1 MAEQKRRGRP
11 KKQVEEPIVQNEEK
25 KMVTMSESSDV
36 EKQKY
41 HDTLVSEQMVQQ
53 RWASVF
59 KQYADTGYSNIVS
72 AWNQAWSQLNNPF
85 VQNYRIK
92 QANSKPR
99 KIQQEE
105 LQQALSNPE
114 NSELSLQSLSMYLY
128 YTNYVYNILIKLN
141 RDTPLYKWYVTPID
155 ASEDDVKT
163 DAFKKESK
171 KVDQIIKKFKP
182 SLTLRTITTQVSLE
196 GKSSYLPRIS
206 YDKDKI
212 NFFVLQKLNPDM
224 VKLTSFGSKQQ
235 FGASFNMVIFLQP
248 AYDVSQYPKFI
259 QDAWEEMLSTGVV
272 TMDKKGKV
280 KFNPRAKLPIG
291 HVLESKNG
299 SYMYWVPLPQDLCYT
314 FYFDGSHANMFPD
327 FLGLFDDL
335 SDLDNYK
342 WLQASLL
349 SKGVTSI
356 LTAEMPF
363 AKDAKAGMDSTLVSV
378 DTAMGFQDLFT
389 QNISGNIM
397 PFFAPLQEF
406 ELHSLENQ
414 PESMDIIYDRTR
426 DLIATSG
433 NAALMSITDKPSIA
447 SVKAQQLIQAA
458 RVDYLTRQYENFL
471 NEMLENNFGLKYK
484 WEVHLWGDIFNIRE
498 DIKVLREQVV
508 SGLEGMMPK
517 LLSAND
523 MSIEDYVASQ
533 NYLKAYDIKV
543 IKVNDTEMTEKAQ
556 KQALDVAKVNK
567 TTTTTTTSSSETDIK
582 NSVGRPKLGDSEIEN
597 DNTAASADA
606 GTNVSDIKE
615 FSNSFHQESLD
626 V

>member
-11 KKQVEEPIVQNEEK
+11 KKQVEEPIVKNEEK
-25 KMVTMSESSDV
+25 KMVTMTESSDV
-36 EKQKY
+36 EQQKY
-41 HDTLVSEQMVQQ
+41 RDIQISEQMVQQ

-59 KQYADTGYSNIVS
+59 KEYADTGYSNIVS

-99 KIQQEE
+99 KVQQEE
-105 LQQALSNPE
+105 LQRALVNPE
-114 NSELSLQSLSMYLY
+114 NSELTLQSLSMYLY
-128 YTNYVYNILIKLN
+128 YTNYVYNILVKLN

-155 ASEDDVKT
+155 ASEDDIKT

-206 YDKDKI
+206 YDKDTV

-259 QDAWEEMLSTGVV
+259 QDAWEEMLATGVV

-280 KFNPRAKLPIG
+280 KFNPRAKLPAG
-291 HVLESKNG
+291 HILENKNG
-299 SYMYWVPLPQDLCYT
+299 NYMYWVPLPQDLCYT

-349 SKGVTSI
+349 SKGVNSI
-356 LTAEMPF
+356 LTAEIPLV
-363 AKDAKAGMDSTLVSV
+363 KDAKAGQDSTAVSV
-378 DTAMGFQDLFT
+378 DTAMGFQDLFA
-389 QNISGNIM
+389 QNVSGNIM

-406 ELHSLENQ
+406 ELHTLENQ
-414 PESMDIIYDRTR
+414 PEAMDIIYDRTR
-426 DLIATSG
+426 DLVATSG

-447 SVKAQQLIQAA
+447 SVKAQQMIQAA

-498 DIKVLREQVV
+498 DIKILREQVV
-508 SGLEGMMPK
+508 SGLEGFLPK

-556 KQALDVAKVNK
+556 KQALTVAKTK
-567 TTTTTTTSSSETDIK
+567 TTTTTTKSSSESDIK
-582 NSVGRPKLGDSEIEN
+582 NSVGRPKLSDSEIEN

>member
-11 KKQVEEPIVQNEEK
+11 KKQVEEPIVKNEEK
-25 KMVTMSESSDV
+25 KMVTMTESSDV
-36 EKQKY
+36 EQQKY
-41 HDTLVSEQMVQQ
+41 RDIQISEQMVQQ

-59 KQYADTGYSNIVS
+59 KEYADTGYSNIAS

-99 KIQQEE
+99 KVQQEE
-105 LQQALSNPE
+105 LQRALANPE
-114 NSELSLQSLSMYLY
+114 NSELTLQSLSMYLY
-128 YTNYVYNILIKLN
+128 YTNYVYNILVKLN

-155 ASEDDVKT
+155 ASEDDIKT

-182 SLTLRTITTQVSLE
+182 SLTLRTVTTQVSLE

-206 YDKDKI
+206 YDKDTV

-259 QDAWEEMLSTGVV
+259 QDAWEEMLTTGVV

-280 KFNPRAKLPIG
+280 KFNPRAKLPAG
-291 HVLESKNG
+291 HILENKNG
-299 SYMYWVPLPQDLCYT
+299 NYMYWVPLPQDLCYT

-349 SKGVTSI
+349 SKGVNSI
-356 LTAEMPF
+356 LTAEIPLV
-363 AKDAKAGMDSTLVSV
+363 KDAKAGQDSTAVSV
-378 DTAMGFQDLFT
+378 DTAMGFQDLFA
-389 QNISGNIM
+389 QNVSGNIM

-406 ELHSLENQ
+406 ELHTLENQ
-414 PESMDIIYDRTR
+414 PEAMDIIYDRTR
-426 DLIATSG
+426 DLVATSG

-447 SVKAQQLIQAA
+447 SVKAQQMIQAA
-458 RVDYLTRQYENFL
+458 RVDYLTKQYENFL

-498 DIKVLREQVV
+498 DIKILREQVV
-508 SGLEGMMPK
+508 SGLEGFLPK

-556 KQALDVAKVNK
+556 KQALTVAKTK
-567 TTTTTTTSSSETDIK
+567 TTTTTTKSSSESDIK
-582 NSVGRPKLGDSEIEN
+582 NSVGRPKLSDSEIEN

-606 GTNVSDIKE
+606 GTNVSEIKE
-615 FSNSFHQESLD
+615 FSNSFHQDSLD

>member
-11 KKQVEEPIVQNEEK
+11 KKQVEEPIVKNEEK
-25 KMVTMSESSDV
+25 KMVTMTESSDV
-36 EKQKY
+36 EQQKY
-41 HDTLVSEQMVQQ
+41 RDIQISEQMVQQ

-59 KQYADTGYSNIVS
+59 KEYADTGYSNIVS

-99 KIQQEE
+99 KVQQEE
-105 LQQALSNPE
+105 LQRALANPE
-114 NSELSLQSLSMYLY
+114 NSELTLQSLSMYLY
-128 YTNYVYNILIKLN
+128 YTNYVYNILVKLN

-155 ASEDDVKT
+155 ASEDDIKT

-182 SLTLRTITTQVSLE
+182 SLTLRTVTTQVSLE

-206 YDKDKI
+206 YDKDTV

-259 QDAWEEMLSTGVV
+259 QDAWEEMLATGVV
-272 TMDKKGKV
+272 IMDKKGKV
-280 KFNPRAKLPIG
+280 KFNPRAKLPAG
-291 HVLESKNG
+291 HILENKNG
-299 SYMYWVPLPQDLCYT
+299 NYMYWVPLPQDLCYT

-349 SKGVTSI
+349 SKGVNSI
-356 LTAEMPF
+356 LTAEIPLV
-363 AKDAKAGMDSTLVSV
+363 KDAKARQDSTAVSV
-378 DTAMGFQDLFT
+378 DTAMGFQDLFA
-389 QNISGNIM
+389 QNVSGNIM

-406 ELHSLENQ
+406 ELHTLENQ
-414 PESMDIIYDRTR
+414 PEAMDIIYDRTR
-426 DLIATSG
+426 DLVATSG

-447 SVKAQQLIQAA
+447 SVKAQQMIQAA

-498 DIKVLREQVV
+498 DIKILREQVV
-508 SGLEGMMPK
+508 SGLEGFLPK

-556 KQALDVAKVNK
+556 KQALIVAKTK
-567 TTTTTTTSSSETDIK
+567 TTTTTTKSSSESDIK
-582 NSVGRPKLGDSEIEN
+582 NSVGRPKLSDSEIEN

-615 FSNSFHQESLD
+615 FSNSFYQESLD

>member
-11 KKQVEEPIVQNEEK
+11 KKQVEEPIVKNEEK
-25 KMVTMSESSDV
+25 KMVTMTESSDV
-36 EKQKY
+36 EQQKY
-41 HDTLVSEQMVQQ
+41 RDIQISEQMVQQ

-59 KQYADTGYSNIVS
+59 KEYADTGYSNIVS

-105 LQQALSNPE
+105 LQRALANPE
-114 NSELSLQSLSMYLY
+114 NSELTLQSLSMYLY
-128 YTNYVYNILIKLN
+128 YTNYVYNILVKLN

-155 ASEDDVKT
+155 ANEDDTKT

-171 KVDQIIKKFKP
+171 KVDQIIKKFNP

-206 YDKDKI
+206 YDKDTV

-259 QDAWEEMLSTGVV
+259 QDAWEEMLATGVV
-272 TMDKKGKV
+272 TMDKKGKI

-291 HVLESKNG
+291 HILENKNG
-299 SYMYWVPLPQDLCYT
+299 NYMYWVPLPQDLCYT

-349 SKGVTSI
+349 SKGVNSI
-356 LTAEMPF
+356 LTAEIPLV
-363 AKDAKAGMDSTLVSV
+363 KDAKAGQDSTAVSV
-378 DTAMGFQDLFT
+378 DTAMGFQDLFA

-406 ELHSLENQ
+406 ELHTLENQ
-414 PESMDIIYDRTR
+414 PEAMDIIYDRTR
-426 DLIATSG
+426 DLVATSG

-447 SVKAQQLIQAA
+447 SVKAQQMIQAA

-498 DIKVLREQVV
+498 DIKILREQVV
-508 SGLEGMMPK
+508 SGLEGFLPK

-556 KQALDVAKVNK
+556 KQALVVAKTK
-567 TTTTTTTSSSETDIK
+567 TTTTTTKSSSESDIK
-582 NSVGRPKLGDSEIEN
+582 NSVGRPKLSDSEIEN

>member
-11 KKQVEEPIVQNEEK
+11 KKQVEEPIVKNEEK
-25 KMVTMSESSDV
+25 KMVTMTESSDV
-36 EKQKY
+36 EQQKY
-41 HDTLVSEQMVQQ
+41 RDIQISEQMVQQ

-59 KQYADTGYSNIVS
+59 KEYADTGYSNIVS

-105 LQQALSNPE
+105 LQRALVNPE
-114 NSELSLQSLSMYLY
+114 NSELTLQSLSMYLY
-128 YTNYVYNILIKLN
+128 YTNYVYNILVKLN

-155 ASEDDVKT
+155 ASEDDIKT

-182 SLTLRTITTQVSLE
+182 SLTLRTVTTQVSLE

-206 YDKDKI
+206 YDKDTV

-259 QDAWEEMLSTGVV
+259 QDAWEEMLATGVV

-280 KFNPRAKLPIG
+280 KFNPRAKLPAG
-291 HVLESKNG
+291 HILENKNG
-299 SYMYWVPLPQDLCYT
+299 NYMYWVPLPQDLCYT

-349 SKGVTSI
+349 SKGVNSI
-356 LTAEMPF
+356 LTAEIPLV
-363 AKDAKAGMDSTLVSV
+363 KDAKAGQDSTAVSV
-378 DTAMGFQDLFT
+378 DTAMGFQDLFA
-389 QNISGNIM
+389 QNVSGNIM

-406 ELHSLENQ
+406 ELHTLENQ
-414 PESMDIIYDRTR
+414 PEAMDIIYDRTR
-426 DLIATSG
+426 DLVATSG

-447 SVKAQQLIQAA
+447 SVKAQQMIQAA

-498 DIKVLREQVV
+498 DIKILREQVV
-508 SGLEGMMPK
+508 SGLEGFLPK

-556 KQALDVAKVNK
+556 KQALTVAKTK
-567 TTTTTTTSSSETDIK
+567 TTTTTTKSSSESDIK
-582 NSVGRPKLGDSEIEN
+582 NSVGRPKLSDSEIEN

>member
-11 KKQVEEPIVQNEEK
+11 KKQVEEPIVKNEEK
-25 KMVTMSESSDV
+25 KMVTMTESSDV
-36 EKQKY
+36 EQQKY
-41 HDTLVSEQMVQQ
+41 RDIKISEQMVQQ

-59 KQYADTGYSNIVS
+59 KEYADTGYSNIAS

-99 KIQQEE
+99 KVQQEE
-105 LQQALSNPE
+105 LQRALANPE
-114 NSELSLQSLSMYLY
+114 NSELTLQSLSMYLY
-128 YTNYVYNILIKLN
+128 YTNYVYNILVKLN

-155 ASEDDVKT
+155 ASEDDIKT

-182 SLTLRTITTQVSLE
+182 SLTLRTVTTQVSLE

-206 YDKDKI
+206 YDKDTV

-259 QDAWEEMLSTGVV
+259 QDAWEEMLTTGVV
-272 TMDKKGKV
+272 TIDKKGKV
-280 KFNPRAKLPIG
+280 KFNPRAKLPAG
-291 HVLESKNG
+291 HILENKNG
-299 SYMYWVPLPQDLCYT
+299 NYMYWVPLPQDLCYT

-349 SKGVTSI
+349 SKGVNSI
-356 LTAEMPF
+356 LTAEIPLV
-363 AKDAKAGMDSTLVSV
+363 KDAKAGQDSTAVSV
-378 DTAMGFQDLFT
+378 DTAMGFQDLFA
-389 QNISGNIM
+389 QNVSGNIM

-406 ELHSLENQ
+406 ELHTLENQ
-414 PESMDIIYDRTR
+414 PEAMDIIYDRTR
-426 DLIATSG
+426 DLVATSG

-447 SVKAQQLIQAA
+447 SVKAQQMIQAA
-458 RVDYLTRQYENFL
+458 RVDYLTKQYENFL

-498 DIKVLREQVV
+498 DIKILREQVV
-508 SGLEGMMPK
+508 SGLEGFLPK

-556 KQALDVAKVNK
+556 KQALTVAKTK
-567 TTTTTTTSSSETDIK
+567 TTTTTTKSSSESDIK
-582 NSVGRPKLGDSEIEN
+582 NSVGRPKLSDSEIEN

>member
-11 KKQVEEPIVQNEEK
+11 KKQIEEPIVKNEEK
-25 KMVTMSESSDV
+25 KMVTMTDSSDV
-36 EKQKY
+36 EQQKY
-41 HDTLVSEQMVQQ
+41 RDIQISEQMVQQ

-59 KQYADTGYSNIVS
+59 KEYADTGYSNIVS

-99 KIQQEE
+99 KVQQEE
-105 LQQALSNPE
+105 LQRALANPE
-114 NSELSLQSLSMYLY
+114 NSELTLQSLSMYLY
-128 YTNYVYNILIKLN
+128 YTNYVYNILVKLN

-155 ASEDDVKT
+155 ASEDDTKT
-163 DAFKKESK
+163 DTFKKESK

-182 SLTLRTITTQVSLE
+182 SLTLRTVTTQVSLE

-206 YDKDKI
+206 YDKDTV

-280 KFNPRAKLPIG
+280 KFNPRAKLPAG
-291 HVLESKNG
+291 HILENKNG
-299 SYMYWVPLPQDLCYT
+299 NYMYWVPLPQDLCYT

-349 SKGVTSI
+349 SKGVNSI
-356 LTAEMPF
+356 LTAEIPLV
-363 AKDAKAGMDSTLVSV
+363 KDAKAGQDSTAVSV
-378 DTAMGFQDLFT
+378 DTAMGFQDLFA
-389 QNISGNIM
+389 QNVSGNIM

-406 ELHSLENQ
+406 ELHTLENQ
-414 PESMDIIYDRTR
+414 PEAMDIIYDRTR
-426 DLIATSG
+426 DLVATSG

-447 SVKAQQLIQAA
+447 SVKAQQMIQAA

-498 DIKVLREQVV
+498 DIKILREQVV
-508 SGLEGMMPK
+508 SGLEGFLPK

-556 KQALDVAKVNK
+556 KQALTVAKTK
-567 TTTTTTTSSSETDIK
+567 ATTTTTKSSSESDIK
-582 NSVGRPKLGDSEIEN
+582 NSVGRPKLSDSEIEN

>member
-11 KKQVEEPIVQNEEK
+11 KKQVEEPIVKNEKK
-25 KMVTMSESSDV
+25 KMVTMTESSDV
-36 EKQKY
+36 EQQKY
-41 HDTLVSEQMVQQ
+41 RDIKISEQMVQQ

-59 KQYADTGYSNIVS
+59 KEYADTGYSNIAS

-99 KIQQEE
+99 KVQQEE
-105 LQQALSNPE
+105 LQRALANPE
-114 NSELSLQSLSMYLY
+114 NSELTLQSLSMYLY
-128 YTNYVYNILIKLN
+128 YTNYVYNILVKLN

-155 ASEDDVKT
+155 VSEDDTKT

-182 SLTLRTITTQVSLE
+182 SLTLRTVTTQVSLE

-206 YDKDKI
+206 YDKDTV

-259 QDAWEEMLSTGVV
+259 QDAWEEMLTTGVV

-280 KFNPRAKLPIG
+280 KFNPRAKLPAG
-291 HVLESKNG
+291 HILENKNG
-299 SYMYWVPLPQDLCYT
+299 NYMYWVPLPQDLCYT

-349 SKGVTSI
+349 SKGVNSI
-356 LTAEMPF
+356 LTAEIPLV
-363 AKDAKAGMDSTLVSV
+363 KDAKAGQDSTAVSV
-378 DTAMGFQDLFT
+378 DTAMGFQDLFA
-389 QNISGNIM
+389 QNVSGNIM

-406 ELHSLENQ
+406 ELHTLENQ
-414 PESMDIIYDRTR
+414 PEAMDIIYDRTR
-426 DLIATSG
+426 DLVATSG

-447 SVKAQQLIQAA
+447 SVKAQQMIQAA
-458 RVDYLTRQYENFL
+458 RVDYLTKQYENFL

-498 DIKVLREQVV
+498 DIKILREQVV
-508 SGLEGMMPK
+508 SGLEGFLPK

-556 KQALDVAKVNK
+556 KQALTVAKTK
-567 TTTTTTTSSSETDIK
+567 TTTTTTKSSSESDIK
-582 NSVGRPKLGDSEIEN
+582 NSVGRPKLSDSEIEN

>member
-11 KKQVEEPIVQNEEK
+11 KKKVDEPSVVNEEK
-25 KMVTMSESSDV
+25 KMVTMAESSV
-36 EKQKY
+36 EEKKY
-41 HDTLVSEQMVQQ
+41 EDIQVTNQMVQQ

-59 KQYADTGYSNIVS
+59 KEYADTGFSNIVS
-72 AWNQAWSQLNNPF
+72 AWNSAWSQLNNPF

-92 QANSKPR
+92 QSNSKPR

-105 LQQALSNPE
+105 LQSALANPE
-114 NSELSLQSLSMYLY
+114 NSELTLQSLSMYLY
-128 YTNYVYNILIKLN
+128 YTNYVYNILVKLN

-155 ASEDDVKT
+155 ADEKDTKT
-163 DAFKKESK
+163 EAFKKESK

-182 SLTLRTITTQVSLE
+182 NLTLKTITTQVTLE
-196 GKSSYLPRIS
+196 GKSCYLPRIS
-206 YDKDKI
+206 YDKEKV

-248 AYDVSQYPKFI
+248 AYDVSQYPEFI
-259 QDAWEEMLSTGVV
+259 REAWDEMLANGVI
-272 TMDKKGKV
+272 TLDKRGKV
-280 KFNPRAKLPIG
+280 KINPKAKIPTG
-291 HVLESKNG
+291 HILENKNG

-327 FLGLFDDL
+327 FLGMFDDL

-349 SKGVTSI
+349 TKGINSV
-356 LTAEMPF
+356 LTASVPLI
-363 AKDAKAGMDSTLVSV
+363 KDPKAGQDSTAISPETIL
-378 DTAMGFQDLFT
+378 GYEDLFT
-389 QNISGNIM
+389 QNVSGNIM
-397 PFFAPLQEF
+397 PFFAPFTDF
-406 ELHSLENQ
+406 ELHTLENQ

-458 RVDYLTRQYENFL
+458 RVDYLTRQYEEFL
-471 NEMLENNFGLKYK
+471 NEMLEHNFGLKYK
-484 WEVHLWGDIFNIRE
+484 WEIHLWGDIFTIKD
-498 DIKVLREQVV
+498 DIKILREEVT
-508 SGLEGMMPK
+508 SGLEGFLPK

-543 IKVNDTEMTEKAQ
+543 HKVDEAVVSNGSSSD
-556 KQALDVAKVNK
+556 
-567 TTTTTTTSSSETDIK
+567 TTTIK
-582 NSVGRPKLGDSEIEN
+582 NPVGRPKLNDDEIEN
-597 DNTAASADA
+597 DNTGASADA

-615 FSNSFHQESLD
+615 FSDSFHQTID

>member
-11 KKQVEEPIVQNEEK
+11 KKQVEEPIVKNEEK
-25 KMVTMSESSDV
+25 KMVTMTESS
-36 EKQKY
+36 EIEQQKY
-41 HDTLVSEQMVQQ
+41 RDTQISEQMVRQ

-59 KQYADTGYSNIVS
+59 KEYADTGYSNIAS

-99 KIQQEE
+99 KVQQEE
-105 LQQALSNPE
+105 LQQALANPE
-114 NSELSLQSLSMYLY
+114 NSELTLQSLSMYLY
-128 YTNYVYNILIKLN
+128 YTNYVYNILVKLN

-155 ASEDDVKT
+155 AGEDDTKT

-206 YDKDKI
+206 YDKDTV

-280 KFNPRAKLPIG
+280 KFNPRAKLPAG
-291 HVLESKNG
+291 HILENKKGN
-299 SYMYWVPLPQDLCYT
+299 YMYWVPLPQDLCYT

-349 SKGVTSI
+349 SKGVNSI
-356 LTAEMPF
+356 LTAEIPLV
-363 AKDAKAGMDSTLVSV
+363 KDAKAGQDSTAVSV
-378 DTAMGFQDLFT
+378 DTAMGFQDLFA
-389 QNISGNIM
+389 QNVSGNIM

-406 ELHSLENQ
+406 ELHTLENQ
-414 PESMDIIYDRTR
+414 PEAMDIIYDRTR
-426 DLIATSG
+426 DLVATSG

-447 SVKAQQLIQAA
+447 SVKAQQMIQAA

-498 DIKVLREQVV
+498 DIKILREQVV
-508 SGLEGMMPK
+508 SGLEGFLPK

-556 KQALDVAKVNK
+556 KQALTVAKTK
-567 TTTTTTTSSSETDIK
+567 TTTTTTKSSSESDIK
-582 NSVGRPKLGDSEIEN
+582 NSVGRPKLSDSEIEN

>member
-1 MAEQKRRGRP
+1 M
-11 KKQVEEPIVQNEEK
+11 
-25 KMVTMSESSDV
+25 
-36 EKQKY
+36 
-41 HDTLVSEQMVQQ
+41 
-53 RWASVF
+53 
-59 KQYADTGYSNIVS
+59 
-72 AWNQAWSQLNNPF
+72 
-85 VQNYRIK
+85 
-92 QANSKPR
+92 
-99 KIQQEE
+99 
-105 LQQALSNPE
+105 
-114 NSELSLQSLSMYLY
+114 
-128 YTNYVYNILIKLN
+128 
-141 RDTPLYKWYVTPID
+141 
-155 ASEDDVKT
+155 
-163 DAFKKESK
+163 
-171 KVDQIIKKFKP
+171 
-182 SLTLRTITTQVSLE
+182 LE
-196 GKSSYLPRIS
+196 
-206 YDKDKI
+206 
-212 NFFVLQKLNPDM
+212 
-224 VKLTSFGSKQQ
+224 
-235 FGASFNMVIFLQP
+235 
-248 AYDVSQYPKFI
+248 
-259 QDAWEEMLSTGVV
+259 TGVV

-280 KFNPRAKLPIG
+280 KFNPRAKLPSG
-291 HVLESKNG
+291 HILENKNG
-299 SYMYWVPLPQDLCYT
+299 NYMYWVPLPQDLCYT

-349 SKGVTSI
+349 SKGVNSI
-356 LTAEMPF
+356 LTAEIPLV
-363 AKDAKAGMDSTLVSV
+363 KDAKAGQDSTAVSV
-378 DTAMGFQDLFT
+378 DTAMGFQDLFA

-406 ELHSLENQ
+406 ELHTLENQ
-414 PESMDIIYDRTR
+414 PEAMDIIYDRTR
-426 DLIATSG
+426 DLVATSG

-458 RVDYLTRQYENFL
+458 RVDYLTRQYESFL

-498 DIKVLREQVV
+498 DIKILREQVV
-508 SGLEGMMPK
+508 SGLEGFLPK

-556 KQALDVAKVNK
+556 KQALDVAKTK
-567 TTTTTTTSSSETDIK
+567 TTTTTTKSSSESDIK
-582 NSVGRPKLGDSEIEN
+582 NSVGRPKLSDSEIEN

>member
-556 KQALDVAKVNK
+556 KQALDVAKANK